1 MSKITKEVKIGIAFI
16 VALFLVYFGINF
28 LKGINVFKPANSY
41 VVMFDDV
48 AGMLIADPITVNGM
62 KIGQV
67 HGMELDPNGRN
78 KVLVY
83 IQMEKNVRIPKG
95 SKLNMDAAMLG
106 GTTLLLDRPDNST
119 EFLVPGDTLIGTKKS
134 GMMDV
139 VTRVVPQVESLLPK
153 LDSIMTGIDRLVN
166 NPALASSLQNV
177 DEITT
182 EFSKSSKEINKLLVS
197 LNKDLPTITG
207 NLASTTTN
215 FEEFSHQVKG
225 IDLVATF
232 AKVDS
237 TLSNVQHLSTKLA
250 SKDSSL
256 GLLLNDRQLYDSLNV
271 TLGNASML
279 MKDVKENP
287 SRYINVKV
295 F

>member
-16 VALFLVYFGINF
+16 VGLFIAYFGINF
-28 LKGINVFKPANSY
+28 LKGINIFKPANSY

-83 IQMEKNVRIPKG
+83 IQMEKNVRIPSG
-95 SKLNMDAAMLG
+95 SKLNMDASMLG
-106 GTTLLLDRPDNST
+106 GTTLLLERPAQTTD
-119 EFLVPGDTLIGTKKS
+119 FLQPGDTLIGAKKS

-166 NPALASSLQNV
+166 SPALASSLQNV
-177 DEITT
+177 EEITT

-215 FEEFSHQVKG
+215 FDEFSHQVKG
-225 IDLVATF
+225 IDLVSTF

-237 TLSNVQHLSTKLA
+237 TMANVQHLSTQLS

-256 GLLLNDRQLYDSLNV
+256 GLLLNDRQLYDSLNM

-287 SRYINVKV
+287 SKYINVKV

>member
-207 NLASTTTN
+207 NLASTTMN

-237 TLSNVQHLSTKLA
+237 TMSNVQHLSTKLA

>member
-16 VALFLVYFGINF
+16 VALFLIYFGINF
-28 LKGINVFKPANSY
+28 LKGINIFKPANSY
-41 VVMFDDV
+41 VVLFDDV
-48 AGMLIADPITVNGM
+48 AGMLHADPITVNGM

-67 HGMELDPNGRN
+67 HGMELDPKGRN

-95 SKLNMDAAMLG
+95 SKLSMDAAMLG
-106 GTTLLLDRPDNST
+106 GTTLILERPDNVT
-119 EFLVPGDTLIGTKKS
+119 DFLVPGDTLLGSKKS

-166 NPALASSLQNV
+166 SPALASSLQNV

-182 EFSKSSKEINKLLVS
+182 EFSKSSKEINKLLIS
-197 LNKDLPTITG
+197 LNRDLPTITG

-215 FEEFSHQVKG
+215 FEQFSHQVKG
-225 IDLVATF
+225 IDLVSTF

-237 TLSNVQHLSTKLA
+237 TMSNVQHLSSKLSA
-250 SKDSSL
+250 KDSSL
-256 GLLLNDRQLYDSLNV
+256 GLLLNDRQLYDSLNI

>member
-237 TLSNVQHLSTKLA
+237 TMSNVQHLSTKLA

>member
-207 NLASTTTN
+207 NLASATTN

-237 TLSNVQHLSTKLA
+237 TMSNVQHLSTKLA

>member
-28 LKGINVFKPANSY
+28 LKGINIFTPANSY
-41 VVMFDDV
+41 VVVFDNV
-48 AGMLIADPITVNGM
+48 AGMLHADPITVNGM

-67 HGMELDPNGRN
+67 HGMELDPTGANR
-78 KVLVY
+78 VY
-83 IQMEKNVRIPKG
+83 VNVQMEKGVKIPKG
-95 SKLNMDAAMLG
+95 SKLSLDAAMLG
-106 GTTLLLDRPDNST
+106 GTTLLLERNANAT
-119 EFLVPGDTLIGTKKS
+119 EFYTPGDTLIGDRKS

-139 VTRVVPQVESLLPK
+139 VANVMPKVEGLIPK
-153 LDSIMTGIDRLVN
+153 LDSIMTGINKLVN
-166 NPALASSLQNV
+166 DSSLTASLKNV
-177 DEITT
+177 NTITG
-182 EFSKSSKEINKLLVS
+182 EFAKSSREINKLLVS
-197 LNKDLPTITG
+197 LNKDLPTITE
-207 NLASTTTN
+207 NLASTTSN
-215 FEEFSHQVKG
+215 FEELSQQAKG

-232 AKVDS
+232 SKVDS
-237 TLSNVQHLSTKLA
+237 TMANVQHLSSKLT
-250 SKDSSL
+250 SKDSSI

-287 SRYINVKV
+287 SKYINVKV

>member
-67 HGMELDPNGRN
+67 HGMQLDPNGRN

-207 NLASTTTN
+207 NLASTTMN

-237 TLSNVQHLSTKLA
+237 TMSNVQHLSTKLA